1 MPISTEFL
9 LTSLVVVLV
18 PGTGVIYTVS
28 TGLFRGWRASIAAA
42 TGCTAGIIPHLL
54 ASILGLSAILHV
66 SAVAFQTV
74 KLAGAAYLLYLAWN
88 MWRDTGMSGFD
99 ARSTR
104 KSAGRII
111 LRGFLIN
118 ILNPKLSIFFLAFLP
133 LFVASDAAAPML
145 QMFVL
150 SGVFMLMTLVI
161 FIAYGLCANR
171 VRAYVVNSPGIIL
184 RLQRSFAVI
193 FAVLGIKLALAEQ

>member
-42 TGCTAGIIPHLL
+42 AGCTAGIIPHLM

-74 KLAGAAYLLYLAWN
+74 KLAGAAYLLFLAWS
-88 MWRDTGMSGFD
+88 MWRDTGVLGFD
-99 ARSTR
+99 PRTTR
-104 KSAGRII
+104 KGAGRII
-111 LRGFLIN
+111 VRGFLIN

-161 FIAYGLCANR
+161 FICYGICANGLR
-171 VRAYVVNSPGIIL
+171 TYVVNSPGTVS

-193 FAVLGIKLALAEQ
+193 FAALGIKAAV